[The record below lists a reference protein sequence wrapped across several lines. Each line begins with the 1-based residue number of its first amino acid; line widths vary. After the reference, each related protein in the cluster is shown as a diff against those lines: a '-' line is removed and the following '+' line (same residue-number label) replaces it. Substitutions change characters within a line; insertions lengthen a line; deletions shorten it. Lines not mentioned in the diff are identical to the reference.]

1 MDWNRNNNK
10 ALIGTL
16 LFHALLVLA
25 LVFLALR
32 TPLPLPG
39 EQGVEVRFGTDV
51 QGMGTKPKAAVSQP
65 QKVTP
70 PPPEKK
76 VVQTKPVVKK
86 VVTQSTEEAP
96 ALPKKQPKKENK
108 PKVVKKTKVQPV
120 KKTPVKTPVKKEV
133 KKQPEKP
140 KPVVNQRAL
149 FKLNKTQTGES
160 SGLQPG
166 MGNPGKPHGISES
179 NKTEGKGGVGN
190 GVTYNLGDGKRGS
203 VYLDKPSANFTE
215 QGTVVVKIWVDPAGN
230 VIRTQVY
237 AKGTTVVNAQLR
249 NMALEA
255 AKNSKFVADPTAPAE
270 QTGTITY
277 TFILKK

>member
-1 MDWNRNNNK
+1 MDWNKNNNK

-16 LFHALLVLA
+16 LFHALLVVA

-39 EQGVEVRFGTDV
+39 EQGVEVRFGTDE
-51 QGMGTKPKAAVSQP
+51 QGMGTKPKAAISKP

-76 VVQTKPVVKK
+76 VVQTKPVEKK
-86 VVTQSTEEAP
+86 VITQSTEEAP
-96 ALPKKQPKKENK
+96 ALPKKQPEKENK
-108 PKVVKKTKVQPV
+108 PKEVKKPKVQPV
-120 KKTPVKTPVKKEV
+120 KKAPVKTPVKKEV
-133 KKQPEKP
+133 KKVVKKP
-140 KPVVNQRAL
+140 QPVVNQRAL
-149 FKLNKTQTGES
+149 FKMNKTQTGES

-166 MGNPGKPHGISES
+166 MGNPGKPHGITES

-190 GVTYNLGDGKRGS
+190 GISYNLGGRGS
-203 VYLDKPSANFTE
+203 AYLDKPSANFTE
-215 QGTVVVKIWVDPAGN
+215 QGTVVVKIWVDPSGN
-230 VIRTQVY
+230 VIRAQVY
-237 AKGTTVVNAQLR
+237 AKGTTVVNEQLR

-255 AKNSKFVADPTAPAE
+255 AKNSKFVADPTAPAQ